1 MNPPRPCAMIQYNI
15 YGPRMSD
22 AMLALRARLD
32 RIGVLLSGLCLIHC
46 VAGLFLVGM
55 LGLGGGVLLN
65 PDIHRWGL
73 VFALVIGAATIG
85 IGAMRHGRFLPLA
98 VGSTGLCLMT
108 GAVAVGHGNAE
119 VVLTVI
125 GVLLVATAHI
135 LNMRH
140 TH

>member
-1 MNPPRPCAMIQYNI
+1 
-15 YGPRMSD
+15 MSD

-46 VAGLFLVGM
+46 VAGLFLVGL
-55 LGLGGGVLLN
+55 LGVGGGVLLN

-73 VFALVIGAATIG
+73 MFALVIGAATIG
-85 IGAMRHGRFLPLA
+85 IGAVRHGRFLPLMI
-98 VGSTGLCLMT
+98 GSTGLCLMA

-125 GVLLVATAHI
+125 GVVLVAGAHI
-135 LNMRH
+135 LNMRRAH
-140 TH
+140 

>member
-1 MNPPRPCAMIQYNI
+1 
-15 YGPRMSD
+15 MSD

-32 RIGVLLSGLCLIHC
+32 RIGVLLSGLCLLHC
-46 VAGLFLVGM
+46 VAGLLLVGM

>member
-1 MNPPRPCAMIQYNI
+1 MIQYNI
-15 YGPRMSD
+15 YEREMTD

-85 IGAMRHGRFLPLA
+85 IGALRHGRFLPLA
-98 VGSTGLCLMT
+98 VGSTGLCLMA
-108 GAVAVGHGNAE
+108 GAVAVGHGSAE

-140 TH
+140 AH

>member
-1 MNPPRPCAMIQYNI
+1 
-15 YGPRMSD
+15 MSD
-22 AMLALRARLD
+22 TLLALRARLD

-73 VFALVIGAATIG
+73 AFALAIGAATIG
-85 IGAMRHGRFLPLA
+85 IGALRHGRFVPLA
-98 VGSTGLCLMT
+98 VGGTGLGLMA

-119 VVLTVI
+119 VVLTVC
-125 GVLLVATAHI
+125 GVVLVAAAHVI
-135 LNMRH
+135 NMRH
-140 TH
+140 AH

>member
-1 MNPPRPCAMIQYNI
+1 
-15 YGPRMSD
+15 MSD

-55 LGLGGGVLLN
+55 LGVGGGVLLD

-85 IGAMRHGRFLPLA
+85 IGAVRHGRFLPLA
-98 VGSTGLCLMT
+98 IGSTGLCLMV
-108 GAVAVGHGNAE
+108 GAVAVGHGSAE
-119 VVLTVI
+119 VALTVS
-125 GVLLVATAHI
+125 GVLLVASAHI

-140 TH
+140 AH

>member
-1 MNPPRPCAMIQYNI
+1 
-15 YGPRMSD
+15 MSD
-22 AMLALRARLD
+22 TLLALRARLD

-73 VFALVIGAATIG
+73 AFALAIGAATIG
-85 IGAMRHGRFLPLA
+85 MGALRHGRFVPLA
-98 VGSTGLCLMT
+98 VGGTGLGLMA

-119 VVLTVI
+119 VVLTVC
-125 GVLLVATAHI
+125 GVVLVAAAHVI
-135 LNMRH
+135 NMRH
-140 TH
+140 AH